1 MDFSIPETY
10 KQANK
15 GVDGCPEGYQTI
27 TDPAQCEI
35 ASQVLGLVYRGDQN
49 TNHDDAIC
57 NWCGGCGTDTGGLS
71 TRVDELHRDN
81 ARWIC
86 KLQGKYI
93 DRIPNISYL
102 YKTNVYS
109 SIEIKFM
116 PL

>member
-1 MDFSIPETY
+1 MPETY

-57 NWCGGCGTDTGGLS
+57 NWCGGCGTDTGGQS

-93 DRIPNISYL
+93 DRIPNKIPNI
-102 YKTNVYS
+102 TNVFS